1 LCKKRV
7 RVRVRTRLDVATSNS
22 FPYKQHP
29 NSAGSS
35 NSLAWFASDLIRSL
49 NKCMGQ
55 AMELEAMARNRLIAA
70 SGPGK
75 ELGTSLLIY
84 SLQNGEHKMS
94 KA

>member
-1 LCKKRV
+1 
-7 RVRVRTRLDVATSNS
+7 
-22 FPYKQHP
+22 
-29 NSAGSS
+29 
-35 NSLAWFASDLIRSL
+35 
-49 NKCMGQ
+49 MGQ

-94 KA
+94 KAWAEKQKGRCNEKSIWKACQVQWLKIPAMSYSNWV